1 MNLIRK
7 IFSPIILIIS
17 LILLSYTFYKSEIY
31 WNGTKSDFYNIYY
44 IISFL
49 ILIFAILSFFLSNK
63 IKDYLIIVC
72 SSVVISFYTFELYL
86 VFSNK
91 DSKNSNNFE
100 IYKKKTGKE
109 YDKRSKF
116 EIYNDLKL
124 IDSDVKVMVYPTNYF
139 GKNTEIFPLSNSSY
153 SKTIYCNENGYY
165 SIYESDRYGFNNPD
179 EEWDK
184 EEIEYLL
191 VGDSFVHGACV
202 NRPDDIS
209 SVLRNLS
216 KKNVLN
222 LGFGDNG
229 PLIEYAVLR
238 EYLEPN
244 VKKILWVYF
253 EGNDLLEFKDKLSNK
268 ILSKYLSDLSFNQGL
283 KNKQDIIDIMT
294 DKLINEEINK
304 RNQFVK
310 QNHFKY
316 RLIKILKIYNIRT
329 LFASQQEPVLL
340 PEFKKIIKLSNNLAI
355 QNNSKLYFIYLPHYS
370 RYKNNSQ
377 FNNYHEIKSFIK
389 ELNIPFIDIDAEVFK
404 KEKDPLKL
412 FPFRQNGHYTV
423 EGYKK
428 VAKKIFELTR

>member
-1 MNLIRK
+1 M
-7 IFSPIILIIS
+7 
-17 LILLSYTFYKSEIY
+17 
-31 WNGTKSDFYNIYY
+31 
-44 IISFL
+44 
-49 ILIFAILSFFLSNK
+49 
-63 IKDYLIIVC
+63 
-72 SSVVISFYTFELYL
+72 
-86 VFSNK
+86 
-91 DSKNSNNFE
+91 
-100 IYKKKTGKE
+100 
-109 YDKRSKF
+109 
-116 EIYNDLKL
+116 
-124 IDSDVKVMVYPTNYF
+124 
-139 GKNTEIFPLSNSSY
+139 
-153 SKTIYCNENGYY
+153 
-165 SIYESDRYGFNNPD
+165 
-179 EEWDK
+179 
-184 EEIEYLL
+184 
-191 VGDSFVHGACV
+191 HGACV

-340 PEFKKIIKLSNNLAI
+340 PEFKK
-355 QNNSKLYFIYLPHYS
+355 
-370 RYKNNSQ
+370 
-377 FNNYHEIKSFIK
+377 
-389 ELNIPFIDIDAEVFK
+389 
-404 KEKDPLKL
+404 
-412 FPFRQNGHYTV
+412 
-423 EGYKK
+423 
-428 VAKKIFELTR
+428 

>member
-1 MNLIRK
+1 M
-7 IFSPIILIIS
+7 
-17 LILLSYTFYKSEIY
+17 
-31 WNGTKSDFYNIYY
+31 
-44 IISFL
+44 
-49 ILIFAILSFFLSNK
+49 
-63 IKDYLIIVC
+63 
-72 SSVVISFYTFELYL
+72 
-86 VFSNK
+86 
-91 DSKNSNNFE
+91 
-100 IYKKKTGKE
+100 
-109 YDKRSKF
+109 
-116 EIYNDLKL
+116 
-124 IDSDVKVMVYPTNYF
+124 
-139 GKNTEIFPLSNSSY
+139 
-153 SKTIYCNENGYY
+153 
-165 SIYESDRYGFNNPD
+165 
-179 EEWDK
+179 
-184 EEIEYLL
+184 
-191 VGDSFVHGACV
+191 
-202 NRPDDIS
+202 
-209 SVLRNLS
+209 
-216 KKNVLN
+216 
-222 LGFGDNG
+222 
-229 PLIEYAVLR
+229 
-238 EYLEPN
+238 
-244 VKKILWVYF
+244 
-253 EGNDLLEFKDKLSNK
+253 EFKDKLSNK